1 MTKSNYGSREP
12 IYIQIPSPAKLLFGH
27 LFTPSYWI
35 VARRWLWVA
44 CSFNKARNSHRIIY
58 DYRWDSHSPCTCTNS
73 CCPAECNRYS
83 KEDNAS
89 SIFHIFERLNTGGTP
104 FKPQE
109 IRNCVY

>member
-1 MTKSNYGSREP
+1 M
-12 IYIQIPSPAKLLFGH
+12 
-27 LFTPSYWI
+27 
-35 VARRWLWVA
+35 A

-58 DYRWDSHSPCTCTNS
+58 DYGWDSHSPCTCTNS

-104 FKPQE
+104 LKPQE
-109 IRNCVY
+109 IRNCVYWGPIVQKLRHINEHPTWKDILGLKRMTCISATLNLS